1 MKGLAV
7 SATPSPKA
15 APLLPVAGAV
25 TLGILLER
33 YFPLPAITLTALL
46 VGLLAGW
53 LWARLRQSPVM
64 TLLLWCVTVALAA
77 CWYRVHS
84 QWPADAIGH
93 HALLDR
99 VPVRVRGVIAED
111 VEYHVPRRPELL
123 SGQGTQGY
131 SLFLLR
137 VHDLQQRDRWQ
148 PATGMVRVSVE
159 GELRKYSVG
168 DGVEVLGSL
177 LAFSPPVNPGGTDFR
192 QRWYDQKIQ
201 AALHVK
207 TVDGINPHTASARWS
222 IASLMAQ
229 ARSWVRQSLKAAMP
243 AQQAGIAQALLC
255 GEQAA
260 LSPDQF
266 ESYLHTGVY
275 HVLAV
280 SGQHL
285 VILGAFVGILLRL
298 TGLDMRRRSLW
309 LGVFVLAYLF
319 LTGARPPVV
328 RAAIM
333 VLTWCLALWLR
344 RKINPINSLAFAW
357 IVVAMIQPADIL
369 HAGCQ
374 LSFLAV
380 FVLMQLVSPLYR
392 WVMENRS
399 PLDQLALELRPF
411 WWRLLHAG
419 WELVSW
425 SLRASAIVW
434 ICALPLVLDQFHLIS
449 PIAVVL
455 GPILII
461 PITLALIS
469 GFLLVMLQSI
479 PAVSDAMAWV
489 TETSLRFSD
498 WCVML
503 ARELPYSFG
512 YWPDVPNW
520 WVFGFYLILIAALLW
535 PGRERLWK
543 WLTCVLA
550 VWLLGLLVLVQPDV
564 PQELR
569 VTVLS
574 VGHGTCVV
582 METPT
587 GKCLVY
593 DAGSL
598 AGPEI
603 ALRHLSNYLWC
614 RGRTKIDEL
623 FLSHADLD
631 HFNALPDLLE
641 RFRIGQIRMTPS
653 FGEKPDRGTQF
664 TMEQIE
670 RKCVSWST
678 LRRGDV
684 LEEGEME
691 IEVLHPPA
699 RGPEGVENVR
709 SMVLL
714 VTYQGTRLLLTGDLE
729 QAGLEQVMQSPI
741 ERVDVLVAPH
751 HGSRVSNTSR
761 FAAWC
766 RPKLII
772 SSETYPR
779 GPKPDPYAPL
789 GGTMWR
795 TWIHGG
801 VTVHM
806 ADEKIAAATHLTKQA
821 WP

>member
-1 MKGLAV
+1 MV
-7 SATPSPKA
+7 SSTYAPIA

-33 YFPLPAITLTALL
+33 YFPLPSITLIALL
-46 VGLLAGW
+46 VGLLASA
-53 LWARLRQSPVM
+53 LWARLRHSPIM
-64 TLLLWCVTVALAA
+64 TLLLWCVAVALTA
-77 CWYRVHS
+77 CWYRVQY
-84 QWPADAIGH
+84 QWPAEAIGH
-93 HALLDR
+93 HALMDR
-99 VPVRVRGVIAED
+99 VPVKLRGVVAED
-111 VEYHVPRRPELL
+111 VEFHLPRRPELL
-123 SGQGTQGY
+123 SGQGTMGY

-137 VHDLQQRDRWQ
+137 VHELQLTDRWL
-148 PATGMVRVSVE
+148 PVTGIVRVTVE
-159 GELRKYSVG
+159 GELKKFSVG

-177 LAFSPPVNPGGTDFR
+177 LAFSPPVNPGGSDFR
-192 QRWYDQKIQ
+192 QRWFDQKIQ
-201 AALHVK
+201 AALLVK
-207 TVDGINPHTASARWS
+207 TVDGIHPHPASSRWS
-222 IASLMAQ
+222 IASIMAK
-229 ARSWVRQSLKAAMP
+229 ARSWVRQSLKTSLP

-266 ESYLHTGVY
+266 ESFLHTGVY

-285 VILGAFVGILLRL
+285 VILGAFVGLLLRL
-298 TGLDMRRRSLW
+298 TGLDMRHRSVW
-309 LGVFVLAYLF
+309 LAVMVLFYVF

-333 VLTWCLALWLR
+333 VLTWCMALWLR
-344 RKINPINSLAFAW
+344 RKANPINSLAFAW
-357 IVVAMIQPADIL
+357 IAVAVIQPADIL
-369 HAGCQ
+369 NVGCQ

-380 FVLMQLVSPLYR
+380 FVLMQMVSPLYR
-392 WVMENRS
+392 WVRENRS
-399 PLDQLALELRPF
+399 PLDQLAVELKPF
-411 WWRLLHAG
+411 WWRLLHAC
-419 WELVSW
+419 WEVIRW
-425 SLRASAIVW
+425 SLWASFIVW
-434 ICALPLVLDQFHLIS
+434 LCALPLVLAQFHLIS
-449 PIAVVL
+449 PVAVIL

-461 PITLALIS
+461 PITVALIS
-469 GFLLVMLQSI
+469 GFLLVLLQSI
-479 PAVSDAMAWV
+479 PLVSDVFAWLA
-489 TETSLRFSD
+489 ETSLRFSD
-498 WCVML
+498 WCVAL

-520 WVFGFYLILIAALLW
+520 WVAGFYLILIPALLW
-535 PGRERLWK
+535 PGRERWWK
-543 WLTCVLA
+543 WFATA
-550 VWLLGLLVLVQPDV
+550 ATVWLLMLVMLTQPDIT
-564 PQELR
+564 QDLR

-593 DAGSL
+593 DVGSL

-603 ALRHLSNYLWC
+603 ALRHLSNYLWY

-641 RFRIGQIRMTPS
+641 RFRIGQIRMTPT
-653 FGEKPDRGTQF
+653 FGEKPDRGTRA
-664 TMEQIE
+664 TLEQIQ
-670 RKCVSWST
+670 RKHVSLST
-678 LRRGDV
+678 LRRGDI
-684 LEEGEME
+684 LEDGELE
-691 IEVLHPPA
+691 IEVLHPPSK
-699 RGPEGVENVR
+699 GPEGIENVR

-729 QAGLEQVMQSPI
+729 QEGLEQVMQSSI

-766 RPKLII
+766 RPKLVI
-772 SSETYPR
+772 SSETFPR

-801 VTVHM
+801 VTVQM
-806 ADEKIAAATHLTKQA
+806 ADEKIAARTHLTKQV